1 MSIKKENEK
10 EFFENVVFI
19 GLAAWVTFIGLIA
32 AFKFTVDFLSK
43 L

>member
-1 MSIKKENEK
+1 MSMKKENEK

-19 GLAAWVTFIGLIA
+19 GLAAWVAFIGLIA
-32 AFKFTVDFLSK
+32 AFKFAVDFLSK